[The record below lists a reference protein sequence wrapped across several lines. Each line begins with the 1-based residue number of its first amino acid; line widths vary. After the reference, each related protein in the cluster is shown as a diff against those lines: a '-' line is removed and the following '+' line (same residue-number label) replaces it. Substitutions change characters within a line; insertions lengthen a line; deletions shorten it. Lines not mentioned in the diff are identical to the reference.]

1 VRGEAA
7 AVNDVIFAEATWH
20 AAYEPQRAVRTERWK
35 YIRRFDERE
44 RPVLPNTDD
53 GPSKDY
59 LLRHGWGERSV
70 PHEQLY
76 DLVLDP
82 GEASNLAAEP
92 AARDV
97 LAELRARLERW
108 MEETDDPLLH
118 GPLQP
123 PSGVEVND
131 PDGLSS
137 SEPTTVVP

>member
-1 VRGEAA
+1 
-7 AVNDVIFAEATWH
+7 
-20 AAYEPQRAVRTERWK
+20 
-35 YIRRFDERE
+35 
-44 RPVLPNTDD
+44 VLPNTDD

-70 PHEQLY
+70 PQEQLY

-97 LAELRARLERW
+97 VAELRARLERW